1 MSIRIPWKER
11 QKYSLFFNLLIVGLE
26 IISFIIILITSHRIP
41 VEYYTVDS
49 NLLTLISCAIFIVFM
64 IRGGEIPRWL
74 KLFKY
79 ISVTSLAITFIIV
92 IFILAPIYH
101 FNYGYLL
108 FHNELLYQHLLCP
121 IFCIATFLL
130 FDNFSMDNIL
140 AKKPKLLL
148 RSKTEQLKSG
158 ELATSDEF
166 CAISFT
172 IIYGVVMV
180 ALNITKAIDGPY
192 PFLKIYE
199 QSPLAS
205 IIWALI
211 LFLSSYLIATCLRR
225 VRNIML

>member
-1 MSIRIPWKER
+1 
-11 QKYSLFFNLLIVGLE
+11 
-26 IISFIIILITSHRIP
+26 
-41 VEYYTVDS
+41 
-49 NLLTLISCAIFIVFM
+49 
-64 IRGGEIPRWL
+64 
-74 KLFKY
+74 
-79 ISVTSLAITFIIV
+79 
-92 IFILAPIYH
+92 
-101 FNYGYLL
+101 
-108 FHNELLYQHLLCP
+108 
-121 IFCIATFLL
+121 
-130 FDNFSMDNIL
+130 MDNIL

-166 CAISFT
+166 YAISFT

-225 VRNIML
+225 MRNIML